1 MNKKLLQIKSPP
13 SVVNSALS
21 SSGRSIDWNAL
32 FGSSNT
38 LFNFTRKNNQPQE
51 KNKSVESAQ
60 IISNV
65 NQSTISA
72 KPQMTSSNRHVEIV
86 TTLTSKKP
94 AENTGLKR
102 KVAEL
107 NDKVGLENPNPKS
120 QPLKKPNNQNTS
132 LVKLVSEIPTQ
143 QTLVVEKTNSIGNIT
158 EKEKDKE
165 NLTTNNSLV
174 NLKKYMLNLSTLT
187 KSSTSNLS
195 QKVNNVSHRLS
206 NMLTLKNSDKMI
218 EIEKNTTPAKSY
230 DSVVKPI
237 SEDKSNG
244 ESDIK
249 EHTNLEEAEGN
260 KGFEED
266 LFANKNNDK
275 QPERSTCK

>member
-13 SVVNSALS
+13 YVVNSAPS
-21 SSGRSIDWNAL
+21 SSGRSIDWSAL

-60 IISNV
+60 VISNV
-65 NQSTISA
+65 NQSTFSA
-72 KPQMTSSNRHVEIV
+72 KPQMKSSNRQVEIL

-94 AENTGLKR
+94 TENIGLKR
-102 KVAEL
+102 KIAEL
-107 NDKVGLENPNPKS
+107 NNKVGLENPNPKS
-120 QPLKKPNNQNTS
+120 QPLKKPINQNTS
-132 LVKLVSEIPTQ
+132 LVKPVSGIPTQ
-143 QTLVVEKTNSIGNIT
+143 QTPVVEKTNSIGNIT

-165 NLTTNNSLV
+165 NITTNNSLV

-195 QKVNNVSHRLS
+195 QKENNVSHHLS
-206 NMLTLKNSDKMI
+206 SMLTLKNSDKMI
-218 EIEKNTTPAKSY
+218 EIEKNTPAKSY
-230 DSVVKPI
+230 DPVVKPI
-237 SEDKSNG
+237 SEDKSNR
-244 ESDIK
+244 ESDLK

-275 QPERSTCK
+275 QPERSACK